1 MHNQTRHCDRESA
14 KTNKPKNTT
23 DSDGGGPQTLKL
35 LDLGNVGLMIY
46 DICNEI
52 KEASHIL
59 QKNLKF

>member
-1 MHNQTRHCDRESA
+1 MTENQQKQTS
-14 KTNKPKNTT
+14 KPKNTT
-23 DSDGGGPQTLKL
+23 DSDGEGPQTLKL